1 MSHRHLGWRA
11 EEEMIQRDRERER
24 ERKQKTERETETCRE
39 IEL

>member
-24 ERKQKTERETETCRE
+24 ERENKRLRERQKPAGR
-39 IEL
+39 